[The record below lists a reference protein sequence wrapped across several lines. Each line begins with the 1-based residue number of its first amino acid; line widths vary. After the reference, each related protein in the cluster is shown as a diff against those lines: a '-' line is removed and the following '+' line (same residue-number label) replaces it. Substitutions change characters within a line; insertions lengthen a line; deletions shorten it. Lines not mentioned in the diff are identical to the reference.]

1 MRFFVKSGIALVL
14 LTSPLTG
21 SRSLNGQAHAAHTA
35 HTTVARTPEPTGP
48 VAVFDTTVGRITC
61 RLYSRQ
67 APNTVANFIA
77 LAQGTKD
84 WHDAMNMTTVHNKPF
99 YDGTAIAGIA
109 NGIRGGDRFG
119 GGEGPAGPPIPREA
133 IPGVT
138 FDRPGRLAMATHAG
152 EVSSSFF
159 LITLHGDEDFD
170 KSQRGAIFG
179 QCDDASVEVA
189 SKISHAMM
197 SVGNRTTHAIAINK
211 LRIVQA
217 GEPLPPVAED
227 VPPYSIVPQPVPPT
241 IPALPPPD
249 PTGPTALIDT
259 TAGTLTCRLFSR
271 EAPIATATFTELAE
285 GTRPW
290 TNPATHVTERKPFY
304 NGLHFNRVIP
314 DFMIQN
320 QDYPQ
325 NAPDAGFH
333 YSIETVPG
341 LTFDRAGR
349 MAMANDGPDKNDSSF
364 FITDAPAHNL
374 DEKFTVF
381 GQCDDASTK
390 LVADI
395 ARVPRNNK
403 NRPLTPITIRSI
415 TIQR

>member
-1 MRFFVKSGIALVL
+1 MRLSRGCRFAIPVTLLITALL
-14 LTSPLTG
+14 G
-21 SRSLNGQAHAAHTA
+21 SRSLDAQTHAVHATA
-35 HTTVARTPEPTGP
+35 TRAPEPTGP
-48 VAVFDTTVGRITC
+48 TAVFDTTMGRITC
-61 RLYSRQ
+61 RLYSKQ
-67 APNTVANFIA
+67 APNTTANFIA

-84 WHDAMNMTTVHNKPF
+84 WHDALNLTTVHNKPF

-119 GGEGPAGPPIPREA
+119 GGEGPAGPPIARET

-159 LITLHGDEDFD
+159 LITLHADEDFD

-189 SKISHAMM
+189 AKISHAMM

-211 LRIVQA
+211 LRIVQP

-227 VPPYSIVPQPVPPT
+227 VPPYSIVPQPVPPV
-241 IPALPPPD
+241 IPTLPPPD
-249 PTGPTALIDT
+249 PTGPTAVIDT
-259 TAGTLTCRLFSR
+259 TAGTLTCKLFSR
-271 EAPIATATFTELAE
+271 EAPVATATFTELAE
-285 GTRPW
+285 GKRPW
-290 TNPATHVTERKPFY
+290 SNPATHVTERKPFY

-320 QDYPQ
+320 QDYPD

-349 MAMANDGPDKNDSSF
+349 LAMANDGPDKNDSSF

-374 DEKFTVF
+374 DDKFTVF
-381 GQCDDASTK
+381 GQCDEASTK
-390 LVADI
+390 LVSEI
-395 ARVPRNNK
+395 ARVPRNAK
-403 NRPLTPITIRSI
+403 NRPTTPITIRSI
-415 TIQR
+415 TIQH

>member
-1 MRFFVKSGIALVL
+1 MLLSLLPLV
-14 LTSPLTG
+14 
-21 SRSLNGQAHAAHTA
+21 AHPPVVGAQTRAAHTA
-35 HTTVARTPEPTGP
+35 RTTEPTGP
-48 VAVFDTTVGRITC
+48 TAVFDTTMGRITC
-61 RLYSRQ
+61 RLYAKQ
-67 APNTVANFIA
+67 APKTTENFIA

-84 WHDAMNMTTVHNKPF
+84 WHDALNLTTVHNKPF

-119 GGEGPAGPPIPREA
+119 GGEGPAGPPIVRET

-159 LITLHGDEDFD
+159 LITLHADEEFD
-170 KSQRGAIFG
+170 KAKRGAIFG

-189 SKISHAMM
+189 AKISHAMM

-211 LRIVQA
+211 LRIVQP
-217 GEPLPPVAED
+217 GEALPSVAED
-227 VPPYSIVPQPVPPT
+227 VPPYSIVPQPVPPV
-241 IPALPPPD
+241 IPTLPTHD
-249 PTGPTALIDT
+249 QTWKTDIIDT
-259 TAGTLTCRLFSR
+259 TASTLTCKLFSR

-285 GTRPW
+285 GKRPW
-290 TNPATHVTERKPFY
+290 TNPATHATTSKPFY

-320 QDYPQ
+320 QDYPD
-325 NAPDAGFH
+325 NAPDAGFQ
-333 YSIETVPG
+333 YSIEPVPG

-349 MAMANDGPDKNDSSF
+349 LAMANDGPDKNDSSF

-374 DEKFTVF
+374 DDKFTVF
-381 GQCDDASTK
+381 GQCDEASTR
-390 LVADI
+390 LVAEI
-395 ARVPRNNK
+395 ARVPRNGK
-403 NRPLTPITIRSI
+403 NRPTTPVTIRSI
-415 TIQR
+415 TVQR